1 MVREQLIING
11 VDVPLEGSLSPNLTY
26 SIQDIK
32 QLDKRKS
39 TYSKT
44 VTLPGSKVLNDLF
57 NFIFEINVDG
67 TFNPN
72 IKANAIYLVDSQTIL
87 DGFIKLNAV
96 HYLDNSHII
105 YKCVLLGST
114 ANFFTDL
121 GEKEL
126 TDIQGLN
133 DFEHSWNVLEQRAS
147 WDTQIQYLGA
157 AIPFLYGRGYV
168 YPLLD
173 YGSSTDLENFKG
185 IELYPA
191 FYVKELW
198 NRIFADAGYTYTST
212 FLTSLEKRFRQAIVP
227 FNGDRFGLSSA
238 QIIDR
243 TFTADTPV
251 FNSSMTNIGTTSKQS
266 TVNFTDVSDPGNIH
280 NAGIFTAPGT
290 GTYNI
295 SASIDVNAIFK
306 PDPTAPVPVFA
317 NVKTSVILYIEKV
330 NPGSPIQQLGSNS
343 FVISP
348 DYTYSFPIGES
359 YTTNATPTSPDDE
372 YNTKVI
378 YSASLPAP
386 SYNIINRAYNPPNR
400 LIVNLTDLP
409 LFNGDKI
416 QVKVRAQNAAIRTNI
431 PGPNAFL
438 SSIRAYYYD
447 PTGLPQPDTYLGE
460 TDINIVNTGVFKA
473 NQVNTEYAEG
483 DILDMYSCLPRKIK
497 QKDFITS
504 IVNMFN
510 LFIEPD
516 KDNPNNLK
524 IEPRDDFYLGNVLD
538 WSKKLDVS
546 QDLIIKP
553 MALLDASRYIF
564 SYKED
569 KDYYNE
575 KYLESYGDI
584 YGQREIIVEN
594 EFLSNTNTNKIIFS
608 PTPLVG
614 QASNDR
620 VLSTIIK
627 LDQYQQAQKTASN
640 IRYLIYDG
648 LKDTSTTWNHD
659 GTTLLEYPFSGHFDD
674 AFNPSVSV
682 NFGLPYE
689 IYYDSTYYPINIT
702 NNNLYNEFRKK
713 QLDEI
718 TDKDSKTVQ
727 GKFYLT
733 PNDISTLSFRSQYF
747 FNNAYHRLLKVNNY
761 NPSEVALTECHF
773 LKLKTADKYT
783 PVVVG
788 SDGGIKEP
796 IGGGHGGGGKPND
809 GEFLPTK
816 GLYTSNPKDGN
827 SYNTRTAT
835 VQGSN
840 NIVDRTAKS
849 VSIVGDGNVVG
860 SVTKN
865 ITISGD
871 NNVIDSNLE
880 NITLINTN
888 GVTVTE
894 SNVTYING
902 EIRGDGSVVTI
913 DTSTTAEESITTYL
927 CDTSS
932 TKITVTLPATTTVG
946 KVWNFKK
953 IAVNFV
959 MIIRTPHG
967 SATTIDGLADI
978 RVTGYNNS
986 YSVQFDGINYKII

>member
-11 VDVPLEGSLSPNLTY
+11 VDVPLEGSLNPALTY

-44 VTLPGSKVLNDLF
+44 ITLPGSKVLNDLF

-72 IKANAIYLVDSQTIL
+72 LKADAVYLVDSQTIL
-87 DGFIKLNAV
+87 NGFIKLNSI

-133 DFEHSWNVLEQRAS
+133 DFQHSWNSIEQRAS
-147 WDTQIQYLGA
+147 WDTSIQYLGA
-157 AIPFLYGRGYV
+157 GIPFLYGRGYV

-173 YGSSTDLENFKG
+173 YGSSTDLEVFQD
-185 IELYPA
+185 IDLYPA

-198 NRIFADAGYTYTST
+198 DRIFTDAGYTYTSN
-212 FLTSLEKRFRQAIVP
+212 FLNSTLEKRFKRGIIP

-238 QIIDR
+238 QIINR

-251 FNSSMTNIGTTSKQS
+251 FTSSMVDISNGDSS
-266 TVNFTDVSDPGNIH
+266 DVSFTDVSDPGNIH
-280 NAGIFTAPGT
+280 NAGIFTTPGT

-295 SASIDVNAIFK
+295 SASIDVTALYK
-306 PDPTAPVPVFA
+306 PTATETVQA
-317 NVKTSVILYIEKV
+317 NVRTRIVLFII
-330 NPGSPIQQLGSNS
+330 NTTTGQTLGSNMM
-343 FVISP
+343 FIAP
-348 DYTYSFPIGES
+348 DYSYVFPVGGTYA
-359 YTTNATPTSPDDE
+359 TATNPTPPNDN
-372 YNTKVI
+372 YAQNVNFL
-378 YSASLPAP
+378 AG
-386 SYNIINRAYNPPNR
+386 AYNVSPRNYNPANR
-400 LIVNLTDLP
+400 LIVNLSDIP
-409 LFNGDKI
+409 LFNGDNI
-416 QVKVRAQNAAIRTNI
+416 KVFVTASNITISRNPQYGQYYNATSGNSY
-431 PGPNAFL
+431 N
-438 SSIRAYYYD
+438 
-447 PTGLPQPDTYLGE
+447 GLY
-460 TDINIVNTGVFKA
+460 DINIVNTGLFKA
-473 NQVNTEYAEG
+473 NQVNTEYASG

-497 QKDFITS
+497 QKDFVTS

-516 KDNPNNLK
+516 VNNPNNLK
-524 IEPRDDFYLGNVLD
+524 IEPRDDFYAPSVLD
-538 WSKKLDVS
+538 WSQKLDVS
-546 QDLIIKP
+546 KDLIIKP

-575 KYLESYGDI
+575 KYLESYADI
-584 YGQREIIVEN
+584 YGQREIVIEN

-614 QASNDR
+614 QSSNDR

-627 LDQYQQAQKTASN
+627 LDQYQQAQKTSSN

-648 LKDTSTTWNHD
+648 LKDTSSTWNHD

-674 AFNPSVSV
+674 AFNPSVDV

-689 IYYDSTYYPINIT
+689 IYYDSTYYPINVT
-702 NNNLYNEFRKK
+702 NNNLYNEFHKK

-733 PNDISTLSFRSQYF
+733 PTDISTLSFRKQYF

-783 PVVVG
+783 ATVAVV
-788 SDGGIKEP
+788 DGGIKEP
-796 IGGGHGGGGKPND
+796 IGGGGGGGKPID
-809 GEFLPTK
+809 GEFRPLK

-827 SYNTRTAT
+827 SYNTRTAN
-835 VQGSN
+835 VQGKN

-849 VSIVGDGNVVG
+849 VSIVGDNNVV
-860 SVTKN
+860 SSDTKN
-865 ITISGD
+865 VTIQGSD
-871 NNVIDSNLE
+871 NFIESNLE
-880 NITLINTN
+880 NISLINTS

-894 SNVTYING
+894 SNVSYING
-902 EIRGDGSVVTI
+902 ELKGAGSVETI
-913 DTSTTAEESITTYL
+913 DSSTTADESITTYL
-927 CDTSS
+927 CDT
-932 TKITVTLPATTTVG
+932 TMGGIGIILPEFPTVG

-953 IAVNFV
+953 IALQNQLKIAPISSLIDDKS
-959 MIIRTPHG
+959 IIY
-967 SATTIDGLADI
+967 IDALN
-978 RVTGYNNS
+978 TS
-986 YSVQFDGINYKII
+986 YSIQFDGANYKII

>member
-1 MVREQLIING
+1 MVREQLIVNG
-11 VDVPLEGSLSPNLTY
+11 IDVPLEGSLNPALTY

-32 QLDKRKS
+32 ELDKRKS

-44 VTLPGSKVLNDLF
+44 ITLPGSKVLNDLF
-57 NFIFEINVDG
+57 NFIFEINIDG

-72 IKANAIYLVDSQTIL
+72 LKADAVYLVDSQTIL

-114 ANFFTDL
+114 ANFFTAL

-147 WDTQIQYLGA
+147 WDTQIEYLGA

-173 YGSSTDLENFKG
+173 YGSSTDLETFSG
-185 IELYPA
+185 TELYPA

-198 NRIFADAGYTYTST
+198 NRIFLDAGYTYTSS
-212 FLTSLEKRFRQAIVP
+212 FLSTLEKRFNQAIIP

-251 FNSSMTNIGTTSKQS
+251 FNSSMINIGTTPRESN
-266 TVNFTDVSDPGNIH
+266 VVFTDVSDPGNIH
-280 NAGIFTAPGT
+280 NAGIFTTPGT
-290 GTYNI
+290 GLYNI

-306 PDPTAPVPVFA
+306 PDPTAANPLRA
-317 NVKTSVILYIEKV
+317 NVKTRVTMYIYKV
-330 NPGSPIQQLGSNS
+330 NPGSPIEQLGSNS
-343 FVISP
+343 FFISP
-348 DYTYSFPIGES
+348 DYTYDFPIGGS
-359 YTTNATPTSPDDE
+359 YTTNATPTAPDDE
-372 YNTKVI
+372 YNTNVFSSNFGS
-378 YSASLPAP
+378 YSPA
-386 SYNIINRAYNPPNR
+386 NRAYNPPNR
-400 LIVNLTDLP
+400 LVVNLTDLS

-416 QVKVRAQNAAIRTNI
+416 EIRVKAMNEAIRTN
-431 PGPNAFL
+431 L
-438 SSIRAYYYD
+438 SAPSGFFGGGNAYYYNPLNIFS
-447 PTGLPQPDTYLGE
+447 PTYTGE
-460 TDINIVNTGVFKA
+460 TDVNIVNTGLFKA
-473 NQVNTEYAEG
+473 NQVNTEYASG
-483 DILDMYSCLPRKIK
+483 DVLDMYSCLPRKIK

-504 IVNMFN
+504 IINMFN

-516 KDNPNNLK
+516 KNNPNNLK
-524 IEPRDDFYLGNVLD
+524 IEPRDDFYTTDVLD
-538 WSKKLDVS
+538 WSQKLDVS
-546 QDLIIKP
+546 KDLIIKP

-575 KYLESYGDI
+575 KYLESYADI
-584 YGQREIIVEN
+584 YGQREVIIEN

-614 QASNDR
+614 QSSNDR

-627 LDQYQQAQKTASN
+627 LDQYQQSQKTSSN

-648 LKDTSTTWNHD
+648 LKDTSSTWNHD

-674 AFNPSVSV
+674 AFNPSVDV

-689 IYYDSTYYPINIT
+689 IYYDSTYYPINVT
-702 NNNLYNEFRKK
+702 NNNLYNEFHKK

-733 PNDISTLSFRSQYF
+733 PTDISTLSFSNQYF

-761 NPSEVALTECHF
+761 NPSDVALTECHF

-783 PVVVG
+783 PTVAIV
-788 SDGGIKEP
+788 DGGIKEP
-796 IGGGHGGGGKPND
+796 IGGGGTKD
-809 GEFLPTK
+809 EEFLPVK

-827 SYNTRTAT
+827 TYNTRTT
-835 VQGSN
+835 QVQGKN
-840 NIVDRTAKS
+840 NIIDRTAKS

-865 ITISGD
+865 ITIQGD
-871 NNVIDSNLE
+871 NNVIESNLE
-880 NITLINTN
+880 NINLINTS

-902 EIRGDGSVVTI
+902 EIKGDGA
-913 DTSTTAEESITTYL
+913 DESITTYL
-927 CDTSS
+927 CDT
-932 TKITVTLPATTTVG
+932 TIGGVGIILPEFPTVG
-946 KVWNFKK
+946 KIWNFKK
-953 IAVNFV
+953 IALQNQLK
-959 MIIRTPHG
+959 IAPI
-967 SATTIDGLADI
+967 SSLIDGKSIIYIDALN
-978 RVTGYNNS
+978 TS
-986 YSVQFDGINYKII
+986 YSIQFDGANYKII